1 MPNVLLDAAGRPR
14 NKGRR
19 YPGDPPTV
27 EEIVAGSPQG
37 LRSKDPVPHG
47 ALTATPVA
55 VSPGIGGR
63 RPRASQLVKDEVR
76 VGELAQASRGRPP
89 SWW

>member
-37 LRSKDPVPHG
+37 LRS
-47 ALTATPVA
+47 
-55 VSPGIGGR
+55 
-63 RPRASQLVKDEVR
+63 
-76 VGELAQASRGRPP
+76 
-89 SWW
+89 